1 MNKPVLVVMAAGM
14 GSRYGGMKQID
25 PVGPNGQGLMDYSLY
40 DARRAGFET
49 VIFVIKHE
57 IEDAFKAAI
66 GDRVAKVMNVKYAFQ
81 QLDELPAGFS
91 IPEGRVKPWGTCH
104 AVLAAKDLIDGP
116 FAVINADDYYGPEA
130 FQVMYDYLST
140 HADDEFYRY
149 CMVSYLL
156 KNTLSENGS
165 VARGVCIKNE
175 DGTLQ
180 SVTERTR
187 IEPCDG
193 GAHYTED
200 GGESWVDLPGDTPV
214 SMNLWG
220 FGKSFL
226 DEAEQR
232 FAGWLTE
239 NLPKNP
245 LKCEYFLP
253 LVVTELI
260 EEGKAKIDYDKCVS
274 CGMCLVNC
282 PFGAIVDKGQIF
294 QLITA
299 MKKKKKVIA
308 IVAPAFVGQFGPKA
322 SPEKLTAAMKKLGF
336 ADVVEVAIGADLC
349 SIEEAK
355 DFMREV
361 PEHQPFMA
369 TSCCP
374 AWSVMAK
381 KLFPTLAPYISM
393 ALTPMVLTARMLKK
407 DDPDACIAFI
417 GPCAAKKLEASRRT
431 IRSDVD
437 FVLTFEELM
446 GMFNAK
452 GVTFEDITD
461 EEKVDLCEGTGDGR
475 GFAVSGGVAKAV
487 ADVIHKLDPEREV
500 KVVSAQGLKDCRK
513 LLTLAKA
520 GKYDGYLLEGMACP
534 GGCVAGAG
542 TLQAVEKSTALVNKY
557 VKDAPLQNSLDSK
570 YEINLDLITEPH
582 DDK

>member
-1 MNKPVLVVMAAGM
+1 MAELARDSFKNALDLFDNYSDSKFDDIEVMEERLDYLEDQLDTFLIHLSGKDVSEDGNNEISKMLHAINDFERIGDHAINM
-14 GSRYGGMKQID
+14 AKLAKQID
-25 PVGPNGQGLMDYSLY
+25 DNNLEFSKNARKELTVLNNALREILTLTVEAFSKNDLTEAVKVEPLEQVIDDLTKEIRNHHIDRLQKGKCDSRLGVFLTDYITNCE
-40 DARRAGFET
+40 RASDHCSNIAVCLIQTHNSSFET
-49 VIFVIKHE
+49 H
-57 IEDAFKAAI
+57 
-66 GDRVAKVMNVKYAFQ
+66 
-81 QLDELPAGFS
+81 
-91 IPEGRVKPWGTCH
+91 
-104 AVLAAKDLIDGP
+104 
-116 FAVINADDYYGPEA
+116 
-130 FQVMYDYLST
+130 DYLN
-140 HADDEFYRY
+140 E
-149 CMVSYLL
+149 L
-156 KNTLSENGS
+156 K
-165 VARGVCIKNE
+165 
-175 DGTLQ
+175 
-180 SVTERTR
+180 
-187 IEPCDG
+187 
-193 GAHYTED
+193 
-200 GGESWVDLPGDTPV
+200 
-214 SMNLWG
+214 
-220 FGKSFL
+220 
-226 DEAEQR
+226 
-232 FAGWLTE
+232 AGQE
-239 NLPKNP
+239 
-245 LKCEYFLP
+245 
-253 LVVTELI
+253 
-260 EEGKAKIDYDKCVS
+260 
-274 CGMCLVNC
+274 
-282 PFGAIVDKGQIF
+282 
-294 QLITA
+294 
-299 MKKKKKVIA
+299 
-308 IVAPAFVGQFGPKA
+308 PAFVGQFGPKA

-570 YEINLDLITEPH
+570 YEINLDLITESH

>member
-1 MNKPVLVVMAAGM
+1 MKMRGIYSSVTDIRRKVFTEVARLAYEEGDYAEKIAELPYKIVPGSKAVYRESIFLERAIVEERLRLAIGLPLRPIEEHKSVADGIEESAIAEKYYDPPLVNIIKFAC
-14 GSRYGGMKQID
+14 
-25 PVGPNGQGLMDYSLY
+25 NGCPETHYHVTDCCQGCL
-40 DARRAGFET
+40 AHPCQEVCPKGAIT
-49 VIFVIKHE
+49 IKHGKSIIDQSKCIKCGRCQSVCPYNAINKME
-57 IEDAFKAAI
+57 RPCARACGMDAI
-66 GDRVAKVMNVKYAFQ
+66 GSD
-81 QLDELPAGFS
+81 
-91 IPEGRVKPWGTCH
+91 
-104 AVLAAKDLIDGP
+104 
-116 FAVINADDYYGPEA
+116 
-130 FQVMYDYLST
+130 
-140 HADDEFYRY
+140 
-149 CMVSYLL
+149 
-156 KNTLSENGS
+156 
-165 VARGVCIKNE
+165 
-175 DGTLQ
+175 
-180 SVTERTR
+180 
-187 IEPCDG
+187 
-193 GAHYTED
+193 
-200 GGESWVDLPGDTPV
+200 
-214 SMNLWG
+214 
-220 FGKSFL
+220 
-226 DEAEQR
+226 
-232 FAGWLTE
+232 
-239 NLPKNP
+239 
-245 LKCEYFLP
+245 
-253 LVVTELI
+253 

-322 SPEKLTAAMKKLGF
+322 SPEKLTAAMKRLGF

-570 YEINLDLITEPH
+570 YEINLGLITEPH